1 MYCMP
6 DEARDG
12 RNVALKFLSDCW
24 HARLSKAE
32 FLHQIWCAL
41 CNMTLLHTDWSKE
54 RLIEAWFSDMV
65 EACEK
70 AGIPI
75 PDMNSETQTL
85 H

>member
-1 MYCMP
+1 
-6 DEARDG
+6 
-12 RNVALKFLSDCW
+12 
-24 HARLSKAE
+24 
-32 FLHQIWCAL
+32 
-41 CNMTLLHTDWSKE
+41 MTLLHTDWSKE

-75 PDMNSETQTL
+75 PELNSETHTL